1 MTAVLVAV
9 PAALRGEFFDAAA
22 ERALGDAAAALGG
35 GVVWLEGGP
44 ALLAPGAAWPRARVL
59 VTTWGQP
66 PLDAGL
72 LDRLPAL
79 GLVAH
84 TGATVRPFLTPE
96 VAARGVAVT
105 QAGQGMARSVAE
117 VALAFTLALL
127 HRVLRFDHALHAGA
141 PWAEAEAAPARH
153 EVLGATIG
161 VVGASRT
168 GRANIALLRALGA
181 HVLVSDPYLTA
192 EDAAA
197 LGVERAELD
206 DLLRRSRVVVLHAPS
221 LPETRHLV
229 DARRL
234 ALLPDGAGLVNT
246 ARSWLVDEAALV
258 AELRTGR
265 IDAALDVFDEEP
277 LPAGHPLRSLPNVLL
292 TPHHAAGT
300 VEGRLRQGGIV
311 VDEVARYA
319 RGDALRHAVTA
330 EDLERMA

>member
-9 PAALRGEFFDAAA
+9 PPDLRAAFFDAAA
-22 ERALGDAAAALGG
+22 EAGLRAAAAALGG
-35 GVVWLEGGP
+35 HVAWLDGGA
-44 ALLAPGAAWPRARVL
+44 ALLDATRWPQARVL

-66 PLDAGL
+66 PLDADL

-84 TGATVRPFLTPE
+84 TGATVRPFRTPA
-96 VAARGVAVT
+96 VAARGIAVT

-117 VALAFTLALL
+117 VALTFTLALL
-127 HRVLRFDHALHAGA
+127 HRVPRFDHALHAGA
-141 PWAEAEAAPARH
+141 PWAAAEAAPPRH
-153 EVLGATIG
+153 EVLGTTIG

-181 HVLVSDPYLTA
+181 HVLVSDPYLTTG
-192 EDAAA
+192 DAAT
-197 LGVERAELD
+197 LGVEPVALD

-221 LPETRHLV
+221 LPATRHLI

-246 ARSWLVDEAALV
+246 ARSWLVDEAALL

-277 LPAGHPLRSLPNVLL
+277 LPGDHPLRGLPNVLL

-311 VDEVARYA
+311 ADEVARYA
-319 RGDALRHAVTA
+319 RGDALRHAVTD

>member
-9 PAALRGEFFDAAA
+9 PPDLRAAFFDDDATAGL
-22 ERALGDAAAALGG
+22 RAAAAALGG
-35 GVVWLEGGP
+35 DVTWLDGGA
-44 ALLAPGAAWPRARVL
+44 ALLGATRWPEARVL

-84 TGATVRPFLTPE
+84 TGATVRPFRTPA
-96 VAARGVAVT
+96 VAARGIAVT

-127 HRVLRFDHALHAGA
+127 HRVPRFDHALHAGA
-141 PWAEAEAAPARH
+141 PWAAAEAAPPRH
-153 EVLGATIG
+153 EVLGTTIG

-181 HVLVSDPYLTA
+181 HVLVSDPYLTT
-192 EDAAA
+192 EDAAT
-197 LGVERAELD
+197 LGVEPVALD

-221 LPETRHLV
+221 LPGTHHLI

-246 ARSWLVDEAALV
+246 ARSWLVDEAALL
-258 AELRTGR
+258 AELRSGR

-277 LPAGHPLRSLPNVLL
+277 LPVGHPLRGLPNVLL

-319 RGDALRHAVTA
+319 RGDALRHAVTD